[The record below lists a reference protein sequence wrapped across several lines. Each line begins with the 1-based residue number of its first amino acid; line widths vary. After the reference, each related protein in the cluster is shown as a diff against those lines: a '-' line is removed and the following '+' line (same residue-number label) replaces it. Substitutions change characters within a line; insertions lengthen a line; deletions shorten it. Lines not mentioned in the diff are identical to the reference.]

1 LWGDGEKP
9 FRSYHAESILHGAP
23 SEKVDFDEAM
33 VLFFDAAYDAL
44 APGVLTPD
52 PGAPNTYV
60 DDRLDAND
68 RREARDAV
76 ALARI
81 AAHAAYEKD
90 DLGEALDAWAEVFG
104 PAFPA
109 PSNSSE
115 NVGPSLA
122 DYGSWDASLLDVS
135 GSNRIFFD
143 FNPDRSGK
151 PDFIGEVRFHDGLLW
166 VRLTNR
172 QGDFIRRVRAYH
184 PEGDVLR
191 TTIPRGLPN
200 PDGNAWLAAREEY
213 KTATGPCARGCADRI
228 PSGSGWLK
236 LTPGQ

>member
-1 LWGDGEKP
+1 
-9 FRSYHAESILHGAP
+9 
-23 SEKVDFDEAM
+23 VDFDEAM

-76 ALARI
+76 PWRVSPRTPHMRRTTSARRSMP
-81 AAHAAYEKD
+81 
-90 DLGEALDAWAEVFG
+90 G
-104 PAFPA
+104 PRSSGRAFPA

-184 PEGDVLR
+184 PEAAERL
-191 TTIPRGLPN
+191 LPVA
-200 PDGNAWLAAREEY
+200 PHPPEPELDQ
-213 KTATGPCARGCADRI
+213 ADRRDVDAFGFLVLVDTRLAL
-228 PSGSGWLK
+228 PARVS
-236 LTPGQ
+236 PGPVVAAFFG